1 MIISGSAKTLQPL
14 YSTPGNIPSKAET
27 AGVPIE

>member
-14 YSTPGNIPSKAET
+14 YSNPGNIPSKAET